1 MQCHPIISQCTHNRT
16 DKITCCHMCVGKHIL
31 MTIKLVFHFIRSFF
45 FQRFLCNCAMK
56 IPRTSHQA
64 AHVAFFG
71 AGLKQKKTTT
81 TTTTKNSKK
90 TLAINSR
97 KPKKCVYICI
107 INESQRGD
115 QLVSSQ
121 KQPHSLSPSLSLSLF
136 SLFHTSLSL
145 SLSDSLVR
153 LFLRAGSEKKINY
166 VIFVQVFYYSFY
178 SMLLL
183 LLLSLLRTLALRFD
197 IVVVAV
203 LCFLAMA

>member
-1 MQCHPIISQCTHNRT
+1 MRIHLHYKRIAARRP
-16 DKITCCHMCVGKHIL
+16 VG
-31 MTIKLVFHFIRSFF
+31 
-45 FQRFLCNCAMK
+45 Q
-56 IPRTSHQA
+56 Q
-64 AHVAFFG
+64 
-71 AGLKQKKTTT
+71 
-81 TTTTKNSKK
+81 
-90 TLAINSR
+90 LA
-97 KPKKCVYICI
+97 PF
-107 INESQRGD
+107 
-115 QLVSSQ
+115 
-121 KQPHSLSPSLSLSLF
+121 SLSVTLSSLSHLSF
-136 SLFHTSLSL
+136 